1 MGSWSVNNTSVNTT
15 IAPSANE
22 RWEIEYGYLYLNTN
36 STAAVRQ
43 VSLVLTNSL
52 LSGFNIYLMSTGNV
66 SGTSTLYNAYILP
79 YPNLSSSQIPAN
91 STPANQFLFNY
102 AIPPNVWP
110 FNTLTVST
118 EGIQSGDAWS
128 IQLQYNEVA
137 L

>member
-91 STPANQFLFNY
+91 STSANQFLFNY
-102 AIPPNVWP
+102 ATPPNVWP